1 VTGPPVIGRCYGV
14 GVGPG
19 DPELLT
25 LKAARIIAECP
36 VIAYF
41 RATRRE
47 SNARRV
53 VQEHLRADHVEIPLV
68 YPVTTEAVP
77 ADEYET
83 LLVDFYDESAKRVAE
98 RLDGG
103 DDVAVLCEGDPLL
116 FGSYMYLHHRLAS
129 EYCTEVVPGVSSV
142 LAGGAALAM
151 PLAARNETFVV
162 LSGVLPVDEL
172 AARLRDADC
181 AVIMK
186 VGRNLATVR
195 AAVTAAGKL
204 DRAQYVEWAS
214 MPDER
219 RLPLAA
225 TEAIRAPYFSM
236 VVIPSAAAQR

>member
-1 VTGPPVIGRCYGV
+1 MTGPSTTGRCFGV

-25 LKAARIIAECP
+25 LKAARVIDACP
-36 VIAYF
+36 VVAYF
-41 RATRRE
+41 RASRRE

-53 VQEHLRADHVEIPLV
+53 VQDVLRADHVEIPLV

-116 FGSYMYLHHRLAS
+116 FGSYMYLHHRLAP
-129 EYCTEVVPGVSSV
+129 EYSTEVVPGVSSV

-151 PLAARNETFVV
+151 PLAARNETFIV
-162 LSGVLPVDEL
+162 LSGVLPREEL
-172 AARLRDADC
+172 ARQVRDADC

-186 VGRNLATVR
+186 VGRNLPAVR
-195 AAVTAAGKL
+195 AAATEAGKL

-214 MPDER
+214 MPAER
-219 RLPLAA
+219 RMPLAA
-225 TEAIRAPYFSM
+225 TDGIRAPYFSM

>member
-1 VTGPPVIGRCYGV
+1 MTGRCYGV

-25 LKAARIIAECP
+25 LKAARVLDACP
-36 VIAYF
+36 VVAYF

-53 VQEHLRADHVEIPLV
+53 VQDLVRADHVELPLV

-103 DDVAVLCEGDPLL
+103 DDVAVLCEGDPLF
-116 FGSYMYLHHRLAS
+116 FGSYMYLHHRLAP
-129 EYCTEVVPGVSSV
+129 EYDTEVVPGVSSV

-151 PLAARNETFVV
+151 PLAARNETFTV

-172 AARLRDADC
+172 TARLRHADC
-181 AVIMK
+181 AVILK
-186 VGRNLATVR
+186 VGRNLPAVR

-219 RLPLAA
+219 RMPLAV
-225 TEAIRAPYFSM
+225 TDGIRAPYFSM